1 MERFYEKIVSNSLNE
16 IDKVHLK
23 LILQKYNDRLQRH
36 NETLDN
42 LNNTEV
48 HKIVKTK
55 GRPKGTAK
63 FTAEERKERARLS
76 SKRYYDLNIEKENYK
91 FNEYKF
97 EHIHVCLSPQYIPKN
112 HWHYF
117 TMFINTYEHFHE
129 KDARIE
135 NKKFE
140 HDFRYRKIGN
150 EILY

>member
-23 LILQKYNDRLQRH
+23 LILQKYDRLQGH
-36 NETLDN
+36 KETLDN

-76 SKRYYDLNIEKENYK
+76 SKRYYDLNIEKK
-91 FNEYKF
+91 KKART
-97 EHIHVCLSPQYIPKN
+97 VSCL
-112 HWHYF
+112 
-117 TMFINTYEHFHE
+117 
-129 KDARIE
+129 
-135 NKKFE
+135 KK
-140 HDFRYRKIGN
+140 Y
-150 EILY
+150 